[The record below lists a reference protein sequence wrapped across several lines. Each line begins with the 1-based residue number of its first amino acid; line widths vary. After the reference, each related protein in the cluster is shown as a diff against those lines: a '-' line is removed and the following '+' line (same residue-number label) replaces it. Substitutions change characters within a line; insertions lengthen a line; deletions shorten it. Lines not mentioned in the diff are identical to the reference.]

1 MFGYDIENKDNVI
14 FEESSGPMDSP
25 WPMYGHDARHTGR
38 SPYSSENCNGIEK
51 WRINI
56 PFTLDSSP
64 AIDID
69 GTIYFGALSYSDQ
82 FYAINPDGTI
92 KWKLNVY
99 EYTIMTS
106 TTPAIA
112 EDGTIYFATS
122 NNHVYA
128 VNPNGTLKWKFDTGE
143 YTSVIRSPVIA
154 SDGTI
159 YFGTTHNLLTGEPG
173 NLFALNPDGTEKWR
187 FDDAFAIVCSPAIG
201 YDGTIYF
208 GALDSYVYALN
219 PDGTVSWKYKT
230 NDAFHG
236 SPSIGINGDV
246 YIINDKGILYA
257 FNPNDGLLKWNL
269 NVGSMYASPSIG
281 KDGVLYFATM
291 NNKIYG
297 IFPNGTIKW
306 FIDLGDGHW
315 NKFCSPVIS
324 SNDDIIFII
333 HFDYPN
339 PQQTNFGVYVL
350 CIDKNGNELW
360 RKYLNDCIFESLTP
374 CIAEDGTIYFCSDYF
389 KEFEPYRGNFFGYL
403 HAFGVVESNVPPDK
417 PIITGTTEGK
427 IGEEYIY
434 SIESIDPDR
443 NPVSYYIDWGDGLTN
458 ETMEYASAEEVWIWH
473 IYKESGTYTIRVKAR
488 DILGEESDWGELT
501 VSMPRYK
508 TTSLLYWFLEDHPR
522 LFPILRQILKT

>member
-1 MFGYDIENKDNVI
+1 
-14 FEESSGPMDSP
+14 
-25 WPMYGHDARHTGR
+25 
-38 SPYSSENCNGIEK
+38 
-51 WRINI
+51 
-56 PFTLDSSP
+56 
-64 AIDID
+64 
-69 GTIYFGALSYSDQ
+69 
-82 FYAINPDGTI
+82 
-92 KWKLNVY
+92 
-99 EYTIMTS
+99 MTS